1 MRLGFGRYV
10 VLVSAI
16 CLTAALAVSS
26 AFASKPQT
34 FTGTVGDAV
43 CGGKHSMDGD
53 EISCLRTCIRR
64 GSKYDLIVGD
74 KVYVLN
80 LKDQSSADALDRLA
94 TQQARAIVKGEANGE
109 TIEVESVAA
118 AK

>member
-1 MRLGFGRYV
+1 MTLGPGRHLA
-10 VLVSAI
+10 LVCAI
-16 CLTAALAVSS
+16 CLTAALAVSP

-43 CGGKHSMDGD
+43 CGGKHSMDVD
-53 EISCLRTCIRR
+53 EIFCLRTCIRR

-94 TQQARAIVKGEANGE
+94 TQQARATVKGEADGE

>member
-1 MRLGFGRYV
+1 MTLGPGKNV
-10 VLVSAI
+10 VFASVI
-16 CLTAALAVSS
+16 CLTAAFAVSS

-43 CGGKHSMDGD
+43 CGAKHSMDGD
-53 EISCLRTCIRR
+53 EISCLRSCIRR

-74 KVYVLN
+74 DVYVLN
-80 LKDQSSADALDRLA
+80 LKDQSSADVLDRLA
-94 TQQARAIVKGEANGE
+94 TQQARAIVKGEASGG

>member
-1 MRLGFGRYV
+1 MKLGPGRYV
-10 VLVSAI
+10 LLVSGIFLA
-16 CLTAALAVSS
+16 AALAVSS
-26 AFASKPQT
+26 AFALKPQT

-109 TIEVESVAA
+109 TIEVESVVA

>member
-1 MRLGFGRYV
+1 MTLGPGRHLA
-10 VLVSAI
+10 LVCAI
-16 CLTAALAVSS
+16 CLTAALAVSP
-26 AFASKPQT
+26 ALASKPQA

-53 EISCLRTCIRR
+53 EIFCLRTCIRR

-94 TQQARAIVKGEANGE
+94 TQQARATVKGEANGE

-118 AK
+118 AR

>member
-1 MRLGFGRYV
+1 MTLSPGRCF

-16 CLTAALAVSS
+16 WLTAALAGSS

-34 FTGTVGDAV
+34 FTGSIGDAV

-94 TQQARAIVKGEANGE
+94 TQQARATVKGEANGE